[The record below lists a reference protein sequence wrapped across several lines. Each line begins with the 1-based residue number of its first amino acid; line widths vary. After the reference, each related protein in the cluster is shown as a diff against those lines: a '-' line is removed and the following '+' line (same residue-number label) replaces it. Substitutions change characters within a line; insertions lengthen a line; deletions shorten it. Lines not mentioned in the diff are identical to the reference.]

1 MTHAPSDL
9 LHFLAERG
17 HAPTCTDEE
26 GLKKELAKG
35 VITGYCGFDPT
46 ADSLHVGHMA
56 QLMLLRRLQQ
66 CGHRP
71 IALVGG
77 ATGRIGDPSFRDTSR
92 PMLTDEQ
99 LAHNLAGL
107 KQDISKFLRF
117 DDSATGAILV
127 DNYDWLGGIG
137 YIEMLQ
143 EVGAHFTINRMLT
156 MESVK
161 LRLEREQPMTF
172 LEFNYMIMQGYDF
185 VELKKRYNCSL
196 QISGMDQWGN
206 MIQGVELGRRKYGFE
221 LFGVVQP
228 LLTTSAG
235 VKMGKSAG
243 NAVWLNGE
251 KKTPYDFWQYW
262 RNCEDGDIGR
272 WLRLFTEL
280 PIDEVKRL
288 EALQDRE
295 INNAKKILATEVTAL
310 VHGRAAAE
318 AAAKTA
324 QETFEKGALG
334 ADLPV
339 LALESAQMGTMG
351 IIDLVIS
358 AGFASSRGD
367 ARKLIQGG
375 GIRINDEKVADPQLI
390 IAAPLFKNGELKL
403 SKGQKSI
410 VRVKAA

>member
-92 PMLTDEQ
+92 PMLTDDQ

-324 QETFEKGALG
+324 QDVFENGQLG
-334 ADLPV
+334 GDIPV
-339 LALESAQMGTMG
+339 SIMPSPVGQAG
-351 IIDLVIS
+351 IIDVVVS
-358 AGFASSRGD
+358 VGFASSRSE

-375 GIRINDEKVADPQLI
+375 GIRINDDKVADPQLVI
-390 IAAPLFKNGELKL
+390 TQEMFTDGELKL
-403 SKGQKSI
+403 SKGQKKI
-410 VRVKAA
+410 VRMKKE

>member
-1 MTHAPSDL
+1 MTHAPADL

-92 PMLTDEQ
+92 PMLTDDQ

-324 QETFEKGALG
+324 QDVFENGQLG
-334 ADLPV
+334 GDIPV
-339 LALESAQMGTMG
+339 SIMPSPVGQAG
-351 IIDLVIS
+351 IIDVVVS
-358 AGFASSRGD
+358 VGFASSRSE

-375 GIRINDEKVADPQLI
+375 GIRINDDKVADPQLVI
-390 IAAPLFKNGELKL
+390 TQEMFTDGELKL
-403 SKGQKSI
+403 SKGQKKI
-410 VRVKAA
+410 VRMKKE